1 MSHGGSVGLFS
12 SALGGCFGG
21 GRLSFAGRVGGF
33 QNVLTPP
40 SIYIQGSYPARRTT
54 HLLISYMEWT
64 YWAVCGLSPEALSG
78 ERRKELET

>member
-1 MSHGGSVGLFS
+1 M
-12 SALGGCFGG
+12 
-21 GRLSFAGRVGGF
+21 
-33 QNVLTPP
+33 LTPP